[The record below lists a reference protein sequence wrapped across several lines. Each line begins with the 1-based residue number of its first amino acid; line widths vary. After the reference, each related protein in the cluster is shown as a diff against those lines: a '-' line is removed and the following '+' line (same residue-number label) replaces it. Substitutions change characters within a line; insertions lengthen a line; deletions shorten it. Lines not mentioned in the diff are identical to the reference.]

1 MFVSWV
7 FAWKEFP
14 VPSKQ
19 RISLFGILVGGSFI
33 SLLVLCSSKELL
45 AVELAMPE
53 EALPNE
59 REGR

>member
-1 MFVSWV
+1 V

-33 SLLVLCSSKELL
+33 AWLVLCSSEELL
-45 AVELAMPE
+45 ALERGMLE

-59 REGR
+59 PKGR